1 MISNIPKALTIA
13 GSDSGGGAGIQADLK
28 TFTVHKV
35 YGMSVVTSITAQNT
49 ESVLGIIN
57 LSPEFIGLQL
67 VAVISDIGVDAAKT
81 GMLANT
87 ATIKALSQKIKQ
99 YNIKKLVVDP
109 VMVSKSGAKLL
120 ESSAV
125 TSLKNDLIPI
135 AFIVT
140 PNIPEAEVISGIK
153 IKTIEDMKESA
164 EIIRDLG
171 PENVLIK
178 GGHLENNREATDIL
192 YDGTDYFEIS
202 TRWIKTKNTHG
213 TGCTYSAAICA
224 NLAKGI
230 GVIDAVSNAK
240 DYVTEAI
247 EKSLAIGKGHG
258 PLNHYYNIK

>member
-1 MISNIPKALTIA
+1 
-13 GSDSGGGAGIQADLK
+13 
-28 TFTVHKV
+28 
-35 YGMSVVTSITAQNT
+35 
-49 ESVLGIIN
+49 
-57 LSPEFIGLQL
+57 
-67 VAVISDIGVDAAKT
+67 
-81 GMLANT
+81 
-87 ATIKALSQKIKQ
+87 
-99 YNIKKLVVDP
+99 
-109 VMVSKSGAKLL
+109 MVSKSGAKLL

-125 TSLKNDLIPI
+125 TSLKSDLIPI